1 MGLLDGI
8 TIMTAIKE
16 REGCSWEEARKLW
29 QESNREDNVV
39 YVDFVRCADEIA
51 ATGET

>member
-29 QESNREDNVV
+29 QESNREPEDNVV
-39 YVDFVRCADEIA
+39 YVAFGKTEA
-51 ATGET
+51 